1 MKSTLFLLIWLA
13 VGPIH
18 GQLTMS
24 DSVSAYETDS
34 SGTYTM
40 VHLQPFTF
48 VEQTLYY
55 SVEEYRQFWRMR
67 YYVTRVMPYAQQALQ
82 LMAATEGDLSGLQ
95 MRRQQRRYLR
105 QAYNQLKEQY
115 KDPLKQMYVEEG
127 RVLIKIIE
135 RETGRTMY
143 DIIKT
148 YKGGDDAVFW
158 QGIAKAYGYSLKDG
172 YDPADEP
179 ILERILSAMEEP
191 LD

>member
-82 LMAATEGDLSGLQ
+82 LMADTEGDLSGLQ
-95 MRRQQRRYLR
+95 KRRQQRRYLR

-115 KDPLKQMYVEEG
+115 KDPFKQMYVEEG

>member
-1 MKSTLFLLIWLA
+1 MRSGFFLLMWVTLGTIR
-13 VGPIH
+13 
-18 GQLTMS
+18 GQLVLPDSISAYQS
-24 DSVSAYETDS
+24 DSA
-34 SGTYTM
+34 GTYTM

-48 VEQTLYY
+48 VEKTIYY

-67 YYVTRVMPYAQQALQ
+67 YYVTRVMPYAQQALE
-82 LMAATEGDLSGLQ
+82 LMEATEGDLSGLQ
-95 MRRQQRRYLR
+95 KRRQQRRYLR
-105 QAYNQLKEQY
+105 QAYDQLKDQY

-148 YKGGDDAVFW
+148 YKGTDDAVFW
-158 QGIAKAYGYSLKDG
+158 QGIAKLYGYSLKDG

-179 ILERILSAMEEP
+179 VLERILSAMEEP

>member
-1 MKSTLFLLIWLA
+1 
-13 VGPIH
+13 
-18 GQLTMS
+18 
-24 DSVSAYETDS
+24 
-34 SGTYTM
+34 M

-48 VEQTLYY
+48 VEKTIYY

-67 YYVTRVMPYAQQALQ
+67 YYVTRVMPYAQQALE
-82 LMAATEGDLSGLQ
+82 LMEATEGDLSSIQ
-95 MRRQQRRYLR
+95 KRRQQRRYLR
-105 QAYNQLKEQY
+105 QAYDQLKDQY

-148 YKGGDDAVFW
+148 YKGTDDAVFW
-158 QGIAKAYGYSLKDG
+158 QGIAKLYGYSLKDG

-179 ILERILSAMEEP
+179 VLERILSAMEEP